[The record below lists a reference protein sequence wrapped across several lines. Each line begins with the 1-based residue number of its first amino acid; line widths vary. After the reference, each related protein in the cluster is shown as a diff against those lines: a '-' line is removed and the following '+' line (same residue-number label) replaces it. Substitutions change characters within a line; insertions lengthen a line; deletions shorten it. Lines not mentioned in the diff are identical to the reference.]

1 MKASEFRRRFTRSR
15 SAIIGSIILLLLFVL
30 AGSSSFLF
38 VDDPLAMVS
47 RPFAWPGEEEG
58 FPLGTDMMGRDIA
71 AGIFYGARIS
81 LLIGFSATIISVALG
96 VVIGAVA
103 GYSGGATDDV
113 LMRVTELFQTLPAF
127 ILAIVFVT
135 ILQPSITSIII
146 AIGVTSWPTIAR
158 LVRAEAIRVRGAE
171 YVQNATLIGMG
182 NLRIIA
188 VHIVPNAITPVI
200 VASSILV
207 ATAILTEAGLA
218 FLGLGDPNVATW
230 GGMIGSGREVLRSAW
245 YMTAIPG
252 VAIVIAVL
260 GFNLLGD
267 GLNEVLDPRAVQP

>member
-1 MKASEFRRRFTRSR
+1 MRATEFRRRFVRSR
-15 SAIIGSIILLLLFVL
+15 SAVIGSVILLLLLVV
-30 AGSSSFLF
+30 AATSSIIFTES
-38 VDDPLAMVS
+38 PLSMVGP
-47 RPFAWPGEEEG
+47 PFAWPGEEG
-58 FPLGTDMMGRDIA
+58 FPLGTDMLGRDIA

-81 LLIGFSATIISVALG
+81 LLIGFTATTISVVLG
-96 VVIGAVA
+96 ILIGALA
-103 GYSGGATDDV
+103 GYLGGIVDDV
-113 LMRVTELFQTLPAF
+113 LMKVTELFQTMPAF

-171 YVQNATLIGMG
+171 YVQNATLIGMS
-182 NLRIIA
+182 NLRTI
-188 VHIVPNAITPVI
+188 VTHIVPNALTPVI

-218 FLGLGDPNVATW
+218 FLGLGDPNVVTW
-230 GGMIGSGREVLRSAW
+230 GGMIGAGREVLRSAW

-252 VAIVIAVL
+252 IAIMIAVL

-267 GLNEVLDPRAVQP
+267 GLNEVLNPRDLQL